1 MGLPH
6 KKLLHQLCYYHF
18 HMDRIQRDFTTKG
31 ATLAKLAELW
41 RFKEA
46 IKEEDK
52 DEVKV
57 PDPPIEGSL
66 EH

>member
-1 MGLPH
+1 
-6 KKLLHQLCYYHF
+6 
-18 HMDRIQRDFTTKG
+18 MDRIQRDFTSKG

-46 IKEEDK
+46 IEEEDE